1 MRRMIPGLF
10 AALAVSAFLLPT
22 VAQSAGKLYRIGF
35 LTGVPLTGAPVW
47 KEAFRE
53 GLRERGYVE
62 GKNIAIEWRSH
73 AGVNSRRPALVA
85 DLVRR
90 RVDVIVAS
98 GSTNIRAV
106 KKATATIPI
115 VMVGSG
121 DPVATGLV
129 ASLARPGGNVTGL
142 SMSRPEIAAK
152 QLSILKEALPGI
164 SRVAVFLFRMGTDY
178 TQIRARLD
186 GTAKAL
192 GMTLQYLDINAAADI
207 ETAFR
212 AAVEGRAEAVLFR
225 VARPLFVR
233 RRPWLMEL
241 AAKSGLPV
249 IYEWEP
255 EVEAGGLMSYTV
267 DRPGLYRHVA
277 AYVDKILRGAKP
289 ADLPVEQPM
298 RFKLTVNLKTAKA
311 QGISIPRSILLRAD
325 RVIE

>member
-1 MRRMIPGLF
+1 MRRILPGLF
-10 AALAVSAFLLPT
+10 AALAISAFPLSA
-22 VAQSAGKLYRIGF
+22 VAQSAGKLHRIGF
-35 LTGVPLTGAPVW
+35 LTGLPVTGAPAW
-47 KEAFRE
+47 MDAFRE

-62 GKNIAIEWRSH
+62 GQNVTIEWRTH
-73 AGVNSRRPALVA
+73 GGVISRRPALVA

-98 GSTNIRAV
+98 GSRDIRAV
-106 KKATATIPI
+106 RQATAEIPV
-115 VMVGSG
+115 VMVSGG
-121 DPVATGLV
+121 DPVATGLI

-142 SMSRPEIAAK
+142 ATARPELAAK
-152 QLSILKEALPGI
+152 LLALLKETFPGI
-164 SRVAVFLFRMGTDY
+164 SRVAVFLWRTGGDY
-178 TQIRARLD
+178 RQIRARLD

-192 GMTLQYLDINAAADI
+192 GMTLQYLDINVPADI

-212 AAVEGRAEAVLFR
+212 AAVAGRADAVLFR
-225 VARPLFVR
+225 VARPLTVQ

-249 IYEWEP
+249 IYERES
-255 EVEAGGLMSYTV
+255 EVEAGGLMSYGV
-267 DRPGLYRHVA
+267 DRPDVYRRVA

-289 ADLPVEQPM
+289 ANLPVERPM